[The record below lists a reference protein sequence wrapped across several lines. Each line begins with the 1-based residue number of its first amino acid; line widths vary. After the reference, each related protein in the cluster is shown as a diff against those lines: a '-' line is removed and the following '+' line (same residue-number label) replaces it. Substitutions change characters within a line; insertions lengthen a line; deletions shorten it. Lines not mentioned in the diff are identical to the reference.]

1 MNIPNRASDA
11 GPDQTTPMDFID
23 YCFEAED
30 EIKAARRGN
39 SRSIN
44 RIQHIE
50 AAIEYLRKS
59 LEVA

>member
-1 MNIPNRASDA
+1 MTIPNRASDA

-30 EIKAARRGN
+30 EIKAARRGD
-39 SRSIN
+39 REK
-44 RIQHIE
+44 RREHVE

-59 LEVA
+59 AIRI

>member
-1 MNIPNRASDA
+1 MDMPNRASDA
-11 GPDQTTPMDFID
+11 GPEQTTPMDFID

-30 EIKAARRGN
+30 EIKAARRGD
-39 SRSIN
+39 REK
-44 RIQHIE
+44 RRQRVE